1 MSECKERVANTAP
14 PSGLAD
20 ALWCVGLVQGARVAA
35 PEVRAVRTASRGP
48 GTVERWPA
56 DKTYHLSMLGRD
68 LRRCILPEELIG
80 LDALLFRLI
89 DFATPAPYAPG
100 EVPRSATVEP
110 LERKV
115 LAELLGGVSLATVS
129 NKLMKLERLGL
140 IERRYGP
147 WNQGGITVTLY
158 VHKIYGL
165 IDGRGYALPPKPW
178 SGAKSQAAEV
188 ARLSSLLEEFKTAA
202 LEIVPSAQEGFYR
215 LDEDE
220 ECGVC
225 GYVGPLV
232 DSRHGESGDF
242 DTLGQWHGPACPVCV
257 AAGNVPHAC
266 DRTALE
272 RLWDTMARLVMLAE
286 GVAP

>member
-1 MSECKERVANTAP
+1 MSECKGQASNTAP

-20 ALWCVGLVQGARVAA
+20 ALWRVGLVQGARVAA

-115 LAELLGGVSLATVS
+115 LAELLGGVSLTTVS
-129 NKLMKLERLGL
+129 NKLRKLESLGL
-140 IERRYGP
+140 IERLYGP
-147 WNQGGITVTLY
+147 WNQGGITVTLH

-178 SGAKSQAAEV
+178 SGARSQAAEV
-188 ARLSSLLEEFKTAA
+188 ARLKSLLEKFKTTAM
-202 LEIVPSAQEGFYR
+202 EIIPSSQEGFDR
-215 LDEDE
+215 LDDE
-220 ECGVC
+220 EECNDC
-225 GYVGPLV
+225 GYEGALV
-232 DSRHGESGDF
+232 DNAHGESGDF
-242 DTLGQWHGPACPVCV
+242 GALGQGDGPACPICV
-257 AAGNVPHAC
+257 ATANTLGACEVHAF
-266 DRTALE
+266 E
-272 RLWDTMARLVMLAE
+272 RIYDTLGRLVMLAE
-286 GVAP
+286 GAS

>member
-1 MSECKERVANTAP
+1 MSECKGQVANTAP

-20 ALWCVGLVQGARVAA
+20 ALWCVGLVRASGADG
-35 PEVRAVRTASRGP
+35 RTA
-48 GTVERWPA
+48 
-56 DKTYHLSMLGRD
+56 RD
-68 LRRCILPEELIG
+68 E
-80 LDALLFRLI
+80 
-89 DFATPAPYAPG
+89 
-100 EVPRSATVEP
+100 ATVK
-110 LERKV
+110 RITTVNDDTK
-115 LAELLGGVSLATVS
+115 AEEVASL
-129 NKLMKLERLGL
+129 R
-140 IERRYGP
+140 
-147 WNQGGITVTLY
+147 
-158 VHKIYGL
+158 
-165 IDGRGYALPPKPW
+165 
-178 SGAKSQAAEV
+178 AEV

-286 GVAP
+286 GAS